1 MFGLGK
7 SIKVGLAL
15 GGGGAKGF
23 AHIGVL
29 RTLEANNIPIQIITG
44 TSAGSIAGGMYAQLG
59 SIEAVEEKMLGLL
72 NGEFIKKN
80 KLDIMVP
87 PKEWERQKL
96 LKRISY
102 FVKQQFILSRTF
114 VRMSFFGADVLE
126 EALSYL
132 LDDTDI
138 RETKIPFGAATVDYL
153 SGKRVLLTEGPIRK
167 AVAASCTIPGV
178 FPPVAWD
185 DMKLVDGGVTSLI
198 PVIEAQ
204 EMGATFIIGVNVSPG
219 IEEDLDIRNALE
231 LMFRADEITSHYLTM
246 EQLKHADVI
255 IHPDLGRIHW
265 ADFKNADAMIRIGI
279 ETAEQ
284 NIDALRNALKKKKFH
299 HWFV

>member
-7 SIKVGLAL
+7 RVTVGLAL

-23 AHIGVL
+23 AHLGVL
-29 RTLEANNIPIQIITG
+29 RVLEDNHIPIQIITG
-44 TSAGSIAGGMYAQLG
+44 TSAGSIAGAMYAQLG
-59 SIEAVEEKMLGLL
+59 SIKAVEEKMLGLL
-72 NGEFIKKN
+72 RTDFIKKN

-96 LKRISY
+96 LKRVSY

-114 VRMSFFGADVLE
+114 VRMSFFEADILE

-132 LDDTDI
+132 LEEMDI
-138 RETKIPFGAATVDYL
+138 RETKIPFGAVTVDYL
-153 SGKRVLLTEGPIRK
+153 SGQRVLLTEGPIRK

-178 FPPVAWD
+178 FPPVPWD
-185 DMKLVDGGVTSLI
+185 SMKLVDGGVTSLV
-198 PVIEAQ
+198 PVVEAH
-204 EMGATFIIGVNVSPG
+204 EMGATFVVGVNVSPG

-231 LMFRADEITSHYLTM
+231 LMFRADEITSHYLTL
-246 EQLKHADVI
+246 EQLKNAHVV

-265 ADFKNADAMIRIGI
+265 ADFKNANAMIRIGM

-284 NIDALRNALKKKKFH
+284 KIGDLKKALKKKKLH
-299 HWFV
+299 YWLI